1 MPTAQLV
8 AMLRARA
15 RKSGTQT
22 SRHRGVSLLKQTGRW
37 CVDRTSERERESGF
51 LFVRALSSPPNL
63 SHVSLSLLSLSP
75 SL

>member
-1 MPTAQLV
+1 MPTANLV

-37 CVDRTSERERESGF
+37 
-51 LFVRALSSPPNL
+51 
-63 SHVSLSLLSLSP
+63 
-75 SL
+75 